1 VVVRRAA
8 VVRLAVAVRAGRSK
22 HCRISLTP
30 KAFSHMANAY
40 TSDPRVVAALQPWA
54 EISQRLRRFRTWLT
68 LTLPIPGLSLRS
80 NPGLELVNA
89 FGVLEQEPVLC
100 SMSSWGI
107 ERFRRAFAGSS

>member
-1 VVVRRAA
+1 
-8 VVRLAVAVRAGRSK
+8 
-22 HCRISLTP
+22 
-30 KAFSHMANAY
+30 MANAY

-54 EISQRLRRFRTWLT
+54 
-68 LTLPIPGLSLRS
+68 
-80 NPGLELVNA
+80 ELVNA